1 MAETDPPTTA
11 EIQENLDILQEN
23 LDILWLL
30 LGAYLVFFMQ
40 VCTWV
45 DKGIPF
51 PPIFL
56 FPLQEKRLLQVPSP
70 RINHI
75 FLLSLLLFPPRV
87 SQLLTRFR

>member
-1 MAETDPPTTA
+1 MAEADPPTTA
-11 EIQENLDILQEN
+11 EIQEN

-56 FPLQEKRLLQVPSP
+56 FPLQEKDCFKFLP

>member
-75 FLLSLLLFPPRV
+75 FLLSLLIFRRV
-87 SQLLTRFR
+87 